1 MALIDELIQS
11 LVDVEENISNLWLVN
26 NSNQD
31 YHDNHIELTL
41 KVRYII
47 QPKAVENLPEWHFFN
62 RNIRNINAKKKKKK
76 CQ

>member
-41 KVRYII
+41 KVRDII
-47 QPKAVENLPEWHFFN
+47 QPKAVENLPE
-62 RNIRNINAKKKKKK
+62 
-76 CQ
+76 

>member
-31 YHDNHIELTL
+31 HHDNHIELTL

-47 QPKAVENLPEWHFFN
+47 QPKTVENLPE
-62 RNIRNINAKKKKKK
+62 
-76 CQ
+76 